1 MQVRLTDRDMK
12 RVNLAQKYFSR
23 MQPVPIQM
31 GSADVV
37 RVALS
42 QLLPEARPGR
52 HRDFECSF
60 RTRKGGR
67 TAAHEA
73 GSSEAQRIDAL
84 SSRPRLTR
92 SHVETGVREGFD
104 ENHWITRLGSTLDEV
119 ASDSTVFSV
128 GSVTGPALQIYSDTA
143 HRRAYAAPR
152 RACPFR
158 SGSRERVSRR
168 RTCDPMRNR

>member
-12 RVNLAQKYFSR
+12 RVNLAQEYFSR

-42 QLLPEARPGR
+42 QLLQKLAQADTEIS
-52 HRDFECSF
+52 ECSF

-67 TAAHEA
+67 TAPHEA
-73 GSSEAQRIDAL
+73 GSSEVQRIDAL

-92 SHVETGVREGFD
+92 SHVETGVRVGGGSLTSR
-104 ENHWITRLGSTLDEV
+104 NSIWARRSWSRIRRGGAGSGCRSIPTPPTSKQSSGQARLACQACS
-119 ASDSTVFSV
+119 
-128 GSVTGPALQIYSDTA
+128 
-143 HRRAYAAPR
+143 RYAR
-152 RACPFR
+152 
-158 SGSRERVSRR
+158 GE
-168 RTCDPMRNR
+168 